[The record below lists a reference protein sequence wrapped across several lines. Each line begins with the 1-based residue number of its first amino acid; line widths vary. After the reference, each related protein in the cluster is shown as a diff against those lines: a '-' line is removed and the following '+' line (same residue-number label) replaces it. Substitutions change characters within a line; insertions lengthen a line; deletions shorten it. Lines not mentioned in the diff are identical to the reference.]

1 MTKPSTFC
9 SRTEHPDTLALQV
22 ERYRRCL
29 DEQHVSEEIRPQM
42 LDDRF
47 RNSMTIVAS
56 KNRTECISGT
66 NLHRSDAW
74 FALGR
79 ATRWADGG
87 CGRSLRWSSSKM
99 AKHRLPPPALTSPRK
114 PHLQLPCYFGID
126 HLGSYIHRIDP
137 VFGTGGRVISL
148 VVRSVLHGRVSND
161 FPVGA
166 PSRGSLGID
175 TRETYSLVII
185 LASGELI
192 GGRAIEVIFYE
203 WECYGS
209 HLWQIPALWLGGIRS
224 EQGPSFRLRLLS
236 LH

>member
-1 MTKPSTFC
+1 MVRTRARNPLGRRGLRAISSLVVVEDGKASSSSSRLDLAAQAPS
-9 SRTEHPDTLALQV
+9 A
-22 ERYRRCL
+22 
-29 DEQHVSEEIRPQM
+29 IAM
-42 LDDRF
+42 LF
-47 RNSMTIVAS
+47 RNRSSRVLYPPYRS
-56 KNRTECISGT
+56 CI
-66 NLHRSDAW
+66 
-74 FALGR
+74 
-79 ATRWADGG
+79 
-87 CGRSLRWSSSKM
+87 
-99 AKHRLPPPALTSPRK
+99 
-114 PHLQLPCYFGID
+114 
-126 HLGSYIHRIDP
+126 
-137 VFGTGGRVISL
+137 GTGGRVISL